1 MEIMSTLRFLP
12 VILLFPIL
20 FAACGRS
27 ELIRIRML
35 APVNEDKKDHA
46 IFTDTE
52 SSPFTPTITNKN
64 IGGSLYFLLKS
75 IGLGYTTVTTKFE
88 KTGTNLKETTTL
100 KTNFADVAFGIG
112 ENYSFMWGAGI
123 MTGGEQK
130 RFFDYNDK
138 GTNQQGN
145 KPLSMDNYLGGHSLF
160 FVLGHHGFGFE
171 TLLGYRMNFIKSRL
185 DDSEGEIHSH
195 MGKSPTDTGEVVS
208 YESPDIRLTTAQV
221 QLGIG
226 FTF

>member
-1 MEIMSTLRFLP
+1 MSAIRLLAL
-12 VILLFPIL
+12 ILLCTIL
-20 FAACGRS
+20 LGACGRS
-27 ELIRIRML
+27 DLIRIRLL
-35 APVNEDKKDHA
+35 APVSEAKKDHS
-46 IFTDTE
+46 ILTDTNE
-52 SSPFTPTITNKN
+52 SSTPIYTNTSS
-64 IGGSLYFLLKS
+64 GGSLYFLLKS
-75 IGLGYTTVTTKFE
+75 IGLGYTTVTTNFE
-88 KTGTNLKETTTL
+88 KIGTNLKETTTL

-171 TLLGYRMNFIKSRL
+171 TLLGYRMNRIR
-185 DDSEGEIHSH
+185 SEFDGTKIPNY
-195 MGKSPTDTGEVVS
+195 MGKSPTVKDVS
-208 YESPDIRLTTAQV
+208 YESPNIRLTTAQV

>member
-1 MEIMSTLRFLP
+1 MSALRFSSL
-12 VILLFPIL
+12 IILFPIL

-27 ELIRIRML
+27 DLIRIRLL
-35 APVNEDKKDHA
+35 APLSEAKKDHS
-46 IFTDTE
+46 ILSNTNE
-52 SSPFTPTITNKN
+52 SSTPTYTNTSS
-64 IGGSLYFLLKS
+64 GGSLYFLLKS

-88 KTGTNLKETTTL
+88 KTGTNPTGTNLKETTTL

-123 MTGGEQK
+123 LTGGELLTK
-130 RFFDYNDK
+130 LDYDTNDPE
-138 GTNQQGN
+138 
-145 KPLSMDNYLGGHSLF
+145 PLLNNYLGGHSLF

-171 TLLGYRMNFIKSRL
+171 TLLGYRMNFIKSEF
-185 DDSEGEIHSH
+185 DGTKIPTDY
-195 MGKSPTDTGEVVS
+195 MGKLPTEKDVS
-208 YESPDIRLTTAQV
+208 YESSKIRLTTSQV

>member
-1 MEIMSTLRFLP
+1 MSALRFSSL
-12 VILLFPIL
+12 IILFPIL

-27 ELIRIRML
+27 DLIRIRLL
-35 APVNEDKKDHA
+35 APLSEAKKDHS
-46 IFTDTE
+46 ILSNTNE
-52 SSPFTPTITNKN
+52 SSTPTYTNTSS
-64 IGGSLYFLLKS
+64 GGSLYFLLKS

-88 KTGTNLKETTTL
+88 KTGSNPTATNLKETTTL

-123 MTGGEQK
+123 LTGGERK
-130 RFFDYNDK
+130 TELDY
-138 GTNQQGN
+138 GN
-145 KPLSMDNYLGGHSLF
+145 NAPSELSNNYLGGHSLF

-171 TLLGYRMNFIKSRL
+171 TLLGYRMNFIKSEF
-185 DDSEGEIHSH
+185 DDSVTKIPNY
-195 MGKSPTDTGEVVS
+195 MGKLPTEENVS
-208 YESPDIRLTTAQV
+208 YESSKIRLTTSQV